1 MVKSG
6 FAALCLVLLFLIA
19 GIDGKALAQGG
30 FTPGPGLTLTSPIL
44 TTPTINAGVM
54 NGTFTGAPYFSGG
67 PTIIGGTLISP
78 TISGATIS
86 GTFSIAT
93 LGVAG
98 NASFGAGIK
107 STALANAPML
117 GTDVSGNFR
126 AITLGTGLSFGGD
139 GVTLN
144 VSSPPPSVVW
154 PAPNSLIISNG
165 TNSPSGL
172 TPVNNSLLYASG
184 NGWQGLAAA
193 ASSVPCWNASSMLTA
208 CSPTTMQTTLGY
220 LTGNQTI
227 TLGGDF
233 SGSGATSIT
242 GTVLKLNGVF
252 APATPATNTIPYVS
266 SPNQFTYGNA
276 ATILGVLGVPFSVPN
291 GGSGLATLTA
301 GAIYKGAGTANI
313 VASGLSDSG
322 SVISTSEP
330 FDLTNQSQVIEIA
343 NASSVGTT
351 NGLLAKLTGAPS
363 TALTLLTSDTD
374 GALGVV
380 LSGGGTIG
388 NALIVIGGQA
398 NCSFDGSTTADNWV
412 IPSSTAAGKCHD
424 TGSATRPGGSQ
435 VIGRVLTTNAGGP
448 GSYAMIVNPS
458 FTNTAGSPPTWPATG
473 SIVVS
478 NTTNTPAGLAPV
490 NNDLVYGTGGA
501 WAALASAANSVLCTN
516 GSSVPSLCSAATTL
530 SLLGAP
536 WSVSNGGWGL
546 TTLISGAIYR
556 GNGTSPPA
564 VSGLSDNGT
573 LVSTSEPFDL
583 TTKSAAFEVANASSG
598 GTTVGLIAKIS
609 AAPST
614 ALTVLTSDTDGAA
627 GIVIGGGGT
636 TGNAQIA
643 FRGRAF
649 CTFDGATTASHYVTI
664 SGSVAGNCH
673 DGGAARPAGAQ
684 SIGQV
689 LTTNASGG
697 SYEVAISLGFTNTAG
712 SPPTWPATGDIVVSN
727 STNTPAGLAPVASSV
742 PCWNASSVLS
752 ACTSAAA
759 QTILGYLTGN
769 QTITLGGDAA
779 GSGTTSITVSNLK
792 LNGVAYPASPATNT
806 VPVITTSN
814 QVTYETG
821 SGLAALTGFG
831 TMLTQNAS
839 AVAITGGSII
849 GTTINGPSNT
859 ITNIGN
865 ASLTNSSMTLA
876 GHSVSL
882 GGTQAFAIGDLS
894 NIGATTIVGNNTGI
908 AGVPLALSTA
918 QVSALLGLGTMAT
931 QNASAV
937 AITGGSIIGTTING
951 PSNTITNIAN
961 ASLTNSSMTLAG
973 HSVSLGGTQAFAIGD
988 LSTIGA
994 STIVGNNT
1002 GIAGVPLALSTAQVS
1017 ALLGLGTMATQNA
1030 SAVAISG
1037 GTVTGTTI
1045 NGSSNTISNIANAS
1059 LTNSSMT
1066 LAGHSVSLGST
1077 QAFAIGDLSTIGATT
1092 IVGNNTGVAGVPL
1105 ALTTTQI
1112 KTMLG
1117 EGTLASQNANAL
1129 NVTGVTALTG
1139 LPTCSAASD
1148 ACPKSY
1154 IDGAVVG
1161 SVLHPQVAA
1170 ATPAAVL
1177 PNTPVASGTGP
1188 GKTLTS
1194 ATNTALVVDG
1204 YTVLLND
1211 RVLVKDQAAPADNG
1225 IYAQTTLGVG
1235 GSVKWVLTRA
1245 TDFDTAV
1252 AGEVALG
1259 AYVFVANG
1267 TVNVGTQWQLGAPT
1281 PASIT
1286 VDTTALTFNKLN
1298 ASSTLTADGTTIQ
1311 NIGGT
1316 ISVLQNGVLNAVTAT
1331 PNSLIAR
1338 GASTWAGVAPV
1349 NNAVLVT
1356 SGAGVPSESTVLP
1369 SGLTIPGYLTAN
1381 QTITLSGATT
1391 GSGTTAI
1398 TTALASVA
1406 DATLLANVSG
1416 GSAAPSANTL
1426 TAIIDHDIG
1435 STANSL
1441 LQRGASTWGLMPVVN
1456 NAVVVTSGTGVAS
1469 ESTTLPSGLTIPGYL
1484 TGNQSITVSGAVTG
1498 SGTTAITTALAS
1510 VADATLLSNISGG
1523 SAASSANTLTAVIDH
1538 DITATANSLLARGA
1552 STWAGVAP
1560 VNNAVLSTNGT
1571 GVPSESTTLPSG
1583 LTIPGYLTGNQTI
1596 TISGDS
1602 TGSGATSITLAN
1614 TKVNGVAYPAAP
1626 ATNTIPYISSANQVT
1641 YGNAA
1646 TILSL
1651 LGTPWSV
1658 PNGGTGLTTL
1668 TSGAVYKGNGTSAPT
1683 VSGLSDNGT
1692 LVSTNEPLDLTS
1704 KSAAIE
1710 VLNAATG
1717 GTTAGLIAKLSGAP
1731 STALTTLTTD
1741 TDGAVG
1747 IVIGG
1752 GGTTGNAQIAVEGQA
1767 PCTFD
1772 GGTTAGHFVLI
1783 SGSVP
1788 GNCHDGGASRPAG
1801 VQTIG
1806 QVLSTNGIGGSY
1818 QVQINLGFT
1827 NSANIGG
1834 TVSSAGTSTVN
1845 NIPFWTGQATLSNTG
1860 VPFGTVGNNTLVETG
1875 GGGTI
1880 ANALISA
1887 LPLAN
1892 LATISDATLLSN
1904 VSGALAVPSANTLTA
1919 IIDHDISAT
1928 VGAIP
1933 VRGASTWGGL
1943 NPVATVGFVLTNNGV
1958 GVAPTYQAL
1967 PAPVISGMT
1976 IGQVPVAATA
1986 TTITSSIAFG
1996 TTGNNTLVETSASG
2010 TIANALISALP
2021 LANLATM
2028 ADATILSNVS
2038 GIGAVPSANTLTS
2051 IISHDISST
2060 RGALLENGAAGWTGL
2075 NPSATVGF
2083 VLTSN
2088 GTGADPT
2095 YQAPASGGI
2104 SGLTSGQLAIAGSAS
2119 TLTSSIAFSNVSSA
2133 NKIGQL
2139 NASGLWDPGMLPLAT
2154 AAAFGAVKCGTGT
2167 TCTAGV
2173 ISASGGGGGSSD
2185 TGTTGIAAA
2194 GATLAAATDLTT
2206 QQNYVSSG
2214 ANCTPAQFQ
2223 NACVGTAAVRFD
2235 SALMVA
2241 FNHLS
2246 VCNEDPT
2253 NALLVYPDTT
2263 GHTINNQGAGVGIPV
2278 NANQCLLFFVKS
2290 STALRTAGG
2299 G

>member
-19 GIDGKALAQGG
+19 GIDGKALADGGG

-44 TTPTINAGVM
+44 TTPTINGGAM
-54 NGTFTGAPYFSGG
+54 NGTITGAPYFSGG

-86 GTFSIAT
+86 GTFSIGS
-93 LGVAG
+93 LGVTG

-144 VSSPPPSVVW
+144 VTAPPPPITW

-172 TPVNNSLLYASG
+172 SPVNNSLLYG
-184 NGWQGLAAA
+184 NANAWVGLAAA
-193 ASSVPCWNASSMLTA
+193 ASSVPCWNASSMLSA
-208 CSPTTMQTTLGY
+208 CSSATMQAILGY
-220 LTGNQTI
+220 LTANQTI
-227 TLGGDF
+227 TLSGDF
-233 SGSGATSIT
+233 SGSGTTAIN
-242 GTVLKLNGVF
+242 GNVIKVNGVAYPF
-252 APATPATNTIPYVS
+252 TPPATNTIPYIS
-266 SPNQFTYGNA
+266 ASNQASYGNA
-276 ATILGVLGVPFSVPN
+276 ATILGVLGVPFSVPS

-398 NCSFDGSTTADNWV
+398 NCSFDGATTADNWV

-546 TTLISGAIYR
+546 TTLTSGAIYR

-573 LVSTSEPFDL
+573 FVSTSEPFDL
-583 TTKSAAFEVANASSG
+583 TTKSAAFEVANAGSG

-649 CTFDGATTASHYVTI
+649 CTFDGGTTASHYVSI
-664 SGSVAGNCH
+664 SGSVPGNCH
-673 DGGAARPAGAQ
+673 DFGAARPAGVQ

-759 QTILGYLTGN
+759 QTILGYLTSN

-806 VPVITTSN
+806 VPVVTTSN

-821 SGLAALTGFG
+821 AGLAALTGFG

-908 AGVPLALSTA
+908 SGVPLALSTA
-918 QVSALLGLGTMAT
+918 QVSTMLGLGTMAS

-973 HSVSLGGTQAFAIGD
+973 HVVALGGTQAFAIGD
-988 LSTIGA
+988 LSTIAA

-1002 GIAGVPLALSTAQVS
+1002 VGTGVPLALSTAQVS
-1017 ALLGLGTMATQNA
+1017 TMLGLGTMATQNA
-1030 SAVAISG
+1030 SAVAITG
-1037 GTVTGTTI
+1037 GSLAGTTI
-1045 NGSSNTISNIANAS
+1045 SGSSNTITNIANAS

-1066 LAGHSVSLGST
+1066 LAGHSVSLGGT
-1077 QAFAIGDLSTIGATT
+1077 QTFAIGDLSTIGATT

-1129 NVTGVTALTG
+1129 NVTGVITLTG
-1139 LPTCSAASD
+1139 LPGCLVASD

-1154 IDGAVVG
+1154 IDSAVVG

-1170 ATPAAVL
+1170 ATPGTVL

-1194 ATNTALVVDG
+1194 ATNTALVTDG
-1204 YTVLLND
+1204 YTVLLGD
-1211 RVLVKDQAAPADNG
+1211 RVLVKDQANAADDG
-1225 IYAQTTLGVG
+1225 IFKETQLGT
-1235 GSVKWVLTRA
+1235 GSVPWILTRA

-1252 AGEVALG
+1252 SGEVALG

-1356 SGAGVPSESTVLP
+1356 SAAGVPSESTTLP

-1406 DATLLANVSG
+1406 DATLLSNISG
-1416 GSAAPSANTL
+1416 GLAAPSANTL
-1426 TAIIDHDIG
+1426 
-1435 STANSL
+1435 S
-1441 LQRGASTWGLMPVVN
+1441 
-1456 NAVVVTSGTGVAS
+1456 
-1469 ESTTLPSGLTIPGYL
+1469 
-1484 TGNQSITVSGAVTG
+1484 
-1498 SGTTAITTALAS
+1498 
-1510 VADATLLSNISGG
+1510 
-1523 SAASSANTLTAVIDH
+1523 AVIDH

-1552 STWAGVAP
+1552 STWAGVAPVNNAVLVTSAVGVPSESTTLPSGLTIPGYLTANQTITLSGATTGSGTTAITTSLASAADATLLSNISGGLAAPSANTLTAIIDHDITATANSLLARGASTWGSVAP

-1596 TISGDS
+1596 TISGDA

-1614 TKVNGVAYPAAP
+1614 TKVNGVNYPAAP
-1626 ATNTIPYISSANQVT
+1626 ATNTIPYISSANQAS

-1646 TILSL
+1646 TILTL
-1651 LGTPWSV
+1651 LGAPFSV
-1658 PNGGTGLTTL
+1658 PNGGWGLTTL
-1668 TSGAVYKGNGTSAPT
+1668 TSGAIYKGNGASAPT

-1692 LVSTNEPLDLTS
+1692 IVSTSEPLDLTS
-1704 KSAAIE
+1704 KSAVIE
-1710 VLNAATG
+1710 VPNAGTG

-1731 STALTTLTTD
+1731 SAALTTLTTD

-1752 GGTTGNAQIAVEGQA
+1752 GGTTGNAQIAVEGQSA
-1767 PCTFD
+1767 CTFD
-1772 GGTTAGHFVLI
+1772 SGTTAGHFVTI

-1801 VQTIG
+1801 VQSIG
-1806 QVLSTNGIGGSY
+1806 QVLSSNGVGGSY

-1834 TVSSAGTSTVN
+1834 AVSSAGTSTVN
-1845 NIPFWTGQATLSNTG
+1845 NIPFWTGTDTLSNTG

-1875 GGGTI
+1875 AGGTI
-1880 ANALISA
+1880 TNSLISA

-1892 LATISDATLLSN
+1892 LATISDATVLSN

-1933 VRGASTWGGL
+1933 VRGASTWGGI

-1976 IGQVPVAATA
+1976 VGQVPVAATA
-1986 TTITSSIAFG
+1986 TTITSSIPFG
-1996 TTGNNTLVETSASG
+1996 TIGNNTLVETSGGG
-2010 TIANALISALP
+2010 TIANALISGLP

-2154 AAAFGAVKCGTGT
+2154 AAAFGAVKCGANT
-2167 TCTAGV
+2167 TCTGGV
-2173 ISASGGGGGSSD
+2173 ISAGAGSSGD
-2185 TGTTGIAAA
+2185 TGTTGITAA

-2223 NACVGTAAVRFD
+2223 NGCIGTAAVRFD

-2253 NALLVYPDTT
+2253 NALLVYPDTI